1 MFTLKISG
9 LFNRGLVNGIISAI
23 LSAVVITSTY
33 SPTVFAKQV
42 PDDKLIP
49 VDIRRTT
56 FIVNDAEKSLKLY
69 RDALGLKVIYDQM
82 IESPMAN
89 GETRKRR
96 LVLLRANDDFIGAIG
111 ILEYIHPLKPQR
123 KEQFDEPVPGD
134 PIIVINAKDLDKR
147 WPSIAKS
154 PGVNV
159 IDAPDVVHYPRANG
173 DKISVNVSMIR
184 DPDGYWLEINQ
195 LLDKPASEKD

>member
-1 MFTLKISG
+1 MLTL
-9 LFNRGLVNGIISAI
+9 FHGLVF
-23 LSAVVITSTY
+23 ST
-33 SPTVFAKQV
+33 TLLAKQV
-42 PDDKLIP
+42 PEEERIP

-82 IESPMAN
+82 IESPMSN

-111 ILEYIHPLKPQR
+111 ILEYINPLKPQR
-123 KEQFDEPVPGD
+123 NETFSEPVPGD

-147 WPSIAKS
+147 WPTIEKS
-154 PGVNV
+154 PGVKV

-173 DKISVNVSMIR
+173 GKIAVNVSMIR

-195 LLDKPASEKD
+195 LLDKPASDKD